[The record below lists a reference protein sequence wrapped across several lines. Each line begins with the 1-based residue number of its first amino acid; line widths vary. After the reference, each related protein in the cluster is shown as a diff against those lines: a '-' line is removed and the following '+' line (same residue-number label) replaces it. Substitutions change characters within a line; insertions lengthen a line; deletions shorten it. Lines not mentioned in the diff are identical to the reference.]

1 MQMKNGA
8 IQKQRE
14 NSDVS
19 GLTDQKYRHCRL
31 CGILL
36 SNFRVYYFFIV
47 LCIVPCIVLLSIGKY
62 HRSGGQIL
70 VTQVTT

>member
-1 MQMKNGA
+1 MRMKSGA
-8 IQKQRE
+8 TQKQRE

-19 GLTDQKYRHCRL
+19 GLTDQKYRHGRL
-31 CGILL
+31 REILL

-47 LCIVPCIVLLSIGKY
+47 LCIIVCIVLLSIGKY
-62 HRSGGQIL
+62 HRTGGQIL